1 MMFRETI
8 IKFDN
13 PAKDWEHATPIG
25 NGKLG
30 AMVFGNIRT
39 ERIQLNE
46 DSLWSGGKLDRINY
60 DGPEIYKKILE
71 YMKDGELKLAE
82 SELNKF
88 SPTINHMR
96 HYQALGD
103 IWIEHNNFKGELVQ
117 SIDDSGI
124 RRYEQGE
131 VRYSNYTR
139 SLDLEYGIGKVEYSI
154 RENNYKN
161 KFFASYDKNV
171 IIYDIKSESRNLDCC
186 IYATRQ
192 VMRPTIGSGYIE
204 QIKIEDGILYM
215 TGKSGDINGIEFCL
229 ALKVLTDGEIEV
241 YGSKFFVKNATK
253 ITLIVTGNTS
263 YRYKRLKE
271 ECTKLLG
278 INKCEL
284 EKIEAS
290 HKNYFSELFNR
301 STLILNDKEDK
312 RTLPKRLQL
321 FREGID
327 DKGLFE
333 LYYNFSKY
341 LYISS
346 GIDSLPITLQGIWNQ
361 EFSPPWGSRYTI
373 NINLEMN
380 YWHVEKSGLPEVHM
394 SLLNH
399 LKKIHENGLIV
410 AKKYYGLNGA
420 VTHHNTDIWGDS
432 SPIGNNPLCS
442 FWPYGGAW
450 LCTNIMEH
458 YRYNRDIEF
467 LKEYYQ
473 ILKDYVIFILEY
485 FIKLDNGSYVTGPSA
500 SPENRFLK
508 DGEILSYSI
517 GNTMDMQISKTL
529 INDFLEAAELLN
541 DRESEYYKKAI
552 DIIGN
557 LKEIKITKD
566 GRIQEWIEDFE
577 EVEKGHRHIS
587 HLYGLFPSNLIKPWT
602 DKELSEACKKTIRT
616 RIENGGGHTGWSKAW
631 IINFWCR
638 LLDKDEVYKN
648 LREIIENST
657 NDNLLD
663 IHPPFQI
670 DGNFGAANG
679 ILEMIFIDNENEI
692 ILFPALSEVFDKGS
706 IKDIC
711 LKLNGKIS
719 IKWEKNNFKIRINS
733 NRDMRLKVYNNNLNM
748 KSISLNLEKG
758 KEVVIT
764 QLDFFR

>member
-117 SIDDSGI
+117 SIDDSEI

-719 IKWEKNNFKIRINS
+719 IKWEKNNFEIRINS

>member
-1 MMFRETI
+1 MFRETI

-719 IKWEKNNFKIRINS
+719 IKWEKNNFEIRINS

>member
-1 MMFRETI
+1 MFRETI

-663 IHPPFQI
+663 IHPPFLI
-670 DGNFGAANG
+670 DGNFGAAHG

-719 IKWEKNNFKIRINS
+719 IKWEKNNFEIRINS

>member
-1 MMFRETI
+1 MFRETI

-30 AMVFGNIRT
+30 AMVFGNVRT
-39 ERIQLNE
+39 ERIQINE

-60 DGPEIYKKILE
+60 HGPEIYKKILE
-71 YMKDGELKLAE
+71 HMKNGDFKGAE
-82 SELNKF
+82 SELTKF

-96 HYQALGD
+96 QYQTLGD

-117 SIDDSGI
+117 STDDSGI

-131 VRYSNYTR
+131 VEHSNYIR
-139 SLDLEYGIGKVEYSI
+139 SLDLEHGIGKVEYTI

-161 KFFASYDKNV
+161 KFFVNYDKNV
-171 IIYDIKSESRNLDCC
+171 IIYEIESETRNLDCC
-186 IYATRQ
+186 IFTTRQ
-192 VMRPTIGSGYIE
+192 VMKPTIGSSYIE
-204 QIKIEDGILYM
+204 EVKIKDEILYM
-215 TGKSGDINGIEFCL
+215 TGKNGDINGIEFCL
-229 ALKVLTDGEIEV
+229 GLKLLTDGDIEIC
-241 YGSKFFVKNATK
+241 GSKFFVTNARK
-253 ITLIVTGNTS
+253 ISLVITGTTS
-263 YRYKRLKE
+263 YRYKNFRE
-271 ECTKLLG
+271 ECTKLLN
-278 INKCEL
+278 INKCDL
-284 EKIEAS
+284 EKIEIN
-290 HKNYFSELFNR
+290 HKSYFSELFNR
-301 STLILNDKEDK
+301 SSLILNDKEDK
-312 RTLPKRLQL
+312 RPLTKRLEL
-321 FREGID
+321 FRQGID
-327 DKGLFE
+327 DKGIFE

-346 GIDSLPITLQGIWNQ
+346 GIDSLPITLQGVWNQ
-361 EFSPPWGSRYTI
+361 EFSPPWGSRYTT

-399 LKKIHENGLIV
+399 LKKIHKNGLIV

-432 SPIGNNPLCS
+432 APIGNNPLCS

-458 YRYNRDIEF
+458 YRYNRDIKF

-485 FIKLDNGSYVTGPSA
+485 FVKLDNGSYVTGPSV

-508 DGEILSYSI
+508 DGEIVSYSI
-517 GNTMDMQISKTL
+517 GNSMDMQISKTL
-529 INDFLEAAELLN
+529 INDFLEAAELL
-541 DRESEYYKKAI
+541 DDKECDYYKKALN
-552 DIIGN
+552 IISN
-557 LKEIKITKD
+557 LTEIKITKD

-577 EVEKGHRHIS
+577 EIEKGHRHIS
-587 HLYGLFPSNLIKPWT
+587 HLYGLFPGNLIKPWI
-602 DKELSEACKKTIRT
+602 DKKLSEACKKTIRT
-616 RIENGGGHTGWSKAW
+616 RLENGGGHTGWSKAW

-638 LLDKDEVYKN
+638 LLDKEEVYKN
-648 LREIIENST
+648 LREIIEHST

-692 ILFPALSEVFDKGS
+692 IIFPALSEVFEKGA
-706 IKDIC
+706 IKDIS

-719 IKWEKNNFKIRINS
+719 VEWQKDRFEVRINS
-733 NRDMRLKVYNNNLNM
+733 NRDTRLKIYNNDLNM
-748 KSISLNLEKG
+748 KSINLNLEKG

-764 QLDFFR
+764 KRDFL

>member
-8 IKFDN
+8 IKFNN

-39 ERIQLNE
+39 ERIQINE

-60 DGPEIYKKILE
+60 DGPEIYKKILG
-71 YMKDGELKLAE
+71 YMKHGDFKRAE

-96 HYQALGD
+96 QYQTLGD

-131 VRYSNYTR
+131 IKHSNYTR

-263 YRYKRLKE
+263 YRYKRVKE

-278 INKCEL
+278 INKCQL

-399 LKKIHENGLIV
+399 LKKIHKNGLRV

-719 IKWEKNNFKIRINS
+719 IKWEKNNFEIRINS

>member
-1 MMFRETI
+1 MFRETI

-719 IKWEKNNFKIRINS
+719 IKWEKNNFEIRINS
-733 NRDMRLKVYNNNLNM
+733 NRVKVL
-748 KSISLNLEKG
+748 
-758 KEVVIT
+758 
-764 QLDFFR
+764 

>member
-1 MMFRETI
+1 MFRETI

-467 LKEYYQ
+467 LK
-473 ILKDYVIFILEY
+473 
-485 FIKLDNGSYVTGPSA
+485 
-500 SPENRFLK
+500 
-508 DGEILSYSI
+508 
-517 GNTMDMQISKTL
+517 
-529 INDFLEAAELLN
+529 
-541 DRESEYYKKAI
+541 
-552 DIIGN
+552 
-557 LKEIKITKD
+557 
-566 GRIQEWIEDFE
+566 
-577 EVEKGHRHIS
+577 
-587 HLYGLFPSNLIKPWT
+587 
-602 DKELSEACKKTIRT
+602 
-616 RIENGGGHTGWSKAW
+616 
-631 IINFWCR
+631 
-638 LLDKDEVYKN
+638 
-648 LREIIENST
+648 
-657 NDNLLD
+657 
-663 IHPPFQI
+663 
-670 DGNFGAANG
+670 
-679 ILEMIFIDNENEI
+679 
-692 ILFPALSEVFDKGS
+692 
-706 IKDIC
+706 
-711 LKLNGKIS
+711 
-719 IKWEKNNFKIRINS
+719 
-733 NRDMRLKVYNNNLNM
+733 
-748 KSISLNLEKG
+748 
-758 KEVVIT
+758 
-764 QLDFFR
+764 

>member
-458 YRYNRDIEF
+458 DRYNRDIEF

-719 IKWEKNNFKIRINS
+719 IKWEKNNFEIRINS

>member
-1 MMFRETI
+1 MFRETI

-616 RIENGGGHTGWSKAW
+616 RIENGGGHTGWSKSW

-719 IKWEKNNFKIRINS
+719 IKWEKNNFEIRINS

>member
-1 MMFRETI
+1 MFRETI

-410 AKKYYGLNGA
+410 AKKYFGLNGA

-719 IKWEKNNFKIRINS
+719 IKWEKNNFEIRINS

>member
-1 MMFRETI
+1 MFRETI

-450 LCTNIMEH
+450 LCTNIIEH

-719 IKWEKNNFKIRINS
+719 IKWEKNNFEIRINS

>member
-1 MMFRETI
+1 MFRETI

-719 IKWEKNNFKIRINS
+719 IKWEKNNFEIRINS
-733 NRDMRLKVYNNNLNM
+733 NRDMRLKVY
-748 KSISLNLEKG
+748 K
-758 KEVVIT
+758 
-764 QLDFFR
+764 

>member
-1 MMFRETI
+1 MFRETI

-467 LKEYYQ
+467 LKEYNQ

-719 IKWEKNNFKIRINS
+719 IKWEKNNFEIRINS